1 MPAAAQRHDIRC
13 PVALDDYV
21 ATAFCMFI
29 TLLGIGSETLLED
42 FDAAG
47 VEYAHRHPQPGV
59 IMNAGEVVEILKFS
73 VPAVAAII
81 VAWLNTRPSRK
92 VTVTLKDKTIW
103 QAEGRSV
110 AEVEKLLTSAKTIMA
125 LETKKPDTHRK

>member
-1 MPAAAQRHDIRC
+1 
-13 PVALDDYV
+13 
-21 ATAFCMFI
+21 MFI

-42 FDAAG
+42 FDTVG
-47 VEYAHRHPQPGV
+47 VEYARREPQPGV
-59 IMNAGEVVEILKFS
+59 ITNAGEVVEVLKFS

-92 VTVTLKDKTIW
+92 VTVTQKDNTIW

-110 AEVEKLLTSAKTIMA
+110 DEVEKLLTSAKTIMA
-125 LETKKPDTHRK
+125 LETKKPDAHKE

>member
-1 MPAAAQRHDIRC
+1 MCRVAELGSFGVRSR
-13 PVALDDYV
+13 PVDHIIE
-21 ATAFCMFI
+21 FRMFI

-47 VEYAHRHPQPGV
+47 VEYARRHPQPGV
-59 IMNAGEVVEILKFS
+59 IMNAGEVVEVLKFT
-73 VPAVAAII
+73 VPALAGII

-110 AEVEKLLTSAKTIMA
+110 AEVEKLLTTAKTVMA
-125 LETKKPDTHRK
+125 LETKKPDGYKK